1 MDKLNKIS
9 RQFTKIPIDVR
20 LYFED
25 LSLYGHRSYVYNNK
39 NILHTLYSYP
49 DLIFS
54 ITDDEVRVE
63 ALDYLLERN
72 TNVGKVLGVV
82 FKAKNEPVPN
92 NMLNIKTIAD
102 IGQAQMDYIA
112 RNVSKYNMWAASSHK
127 LMEILI
133 KNSAII
139 ERIGTGR
146 AVAQWFNAVS
156 IQHILTS
163 QEATNALIKDR
174 RYILQYN
181 QAIQKMIVNSSTGVN
196 AIFNNI
202 SEYAK
207 WFNTNYISNSELA
220 VRNMM
225 IDSTSFRSALSA
237 NGTNLKLFSS
247 IVDYKVFKALISNYD
262 VLKNI
267 SKLSEDELNKANF
280 TNALYS
286 GMGYTNSQIRE
297 IYESIHKVLLSNL
310 TKIRI
315 DTITSAAVLDI
326 PFMTTD
332 NTITMGG
339 ILTNVIDV
347 QPGYI
352 YRLVNV
358 RVNGGDKIGIKSF
371 INNNRSQIFKSSN
384 TNAESLNFMTKVD
397 GGATNLGSSSSVSIY
412 RIEGWYFGK
421 LKIERSD
428 QYTDFIYLKYT
439 LN

>member
-297 IYESIHKVLLSNL
+297 IYESIHNVISSNL
-310 TKIRI
+310 DKITVDKI
-315 DTITSAAVLDI
+315 APGAPKNI
-326 PFMTTD
+326 PFMAPD
-332 NTITMGG
+332 NTVSAGG
-339 ILTNVIDV
+339 VRSTVVDE
-347 QPGYI
+347 QPGHI
-352 YRLVNV
+352 YRLMNV
-358 RVNGGDKIGIKSF
+358 LNINSSKLDVMHF
-371 INNNRSQIFKSSN
+371 INNNRNRRFDPSDTVADCLK
-384 TNAESLNFMTKVD
+384 FMTKVD
-397 GGATNLGSSSSVSIY
+397 GGATNTSSSIGMY

-421 LKIERSD
+421 LNIRPADE
-428 QYTDFIYLKYT
+428 YTNFIYRKYT

>member
-347 QPGYI
+347 QSGYI

-428 QYTDFIYLKYT
+428 LYTDFIYLKYT

>member
-39 NILHTLYSYP
+39 DILHTLYSYP
-49 DLIFS
+49 DIIFS
-54 ITDDEVRVE
+54 ITDDEVRAE

-72 TNVGKVLGVV
+72 TNVGKALGVV
-82 FKAKNEPVPN
+82 FKDRATPIPSSV
-92 NMLNIKTIAD
+92 LNIKTVAD
-102 IGQAQMDYIA
+102 IRQDMMNYIS
-112 RNVSKYNMWAASSHK
+112 RNISKYNMWASSSHK

-133 KNSAII
+133 KNTDII
-139 ERIGTGR
+139 ERIAR
-146 AVAQWFNAVS
+146 ARVDYQWFNAVG

-163 QEATNALIKDR
+163 QEAANALLKYRQHMLGYNDD
-174 RYILQYN
+174 IL
-181 QAIQKMIVNSSTGVN
+181 KMVLNSNIGTN

-202 SEYAK
+202 SEYTRL
-207 WFNTNYISNSELA
+207 FSTVGLPDREVA
-220 VRNMM
+220 VRDMM
-225 IDSTSFRSALSA
+225 IDSTSFRSALTA
-237 NGTNLKLFSS
+237 NGTNLKLFST
-247 IVDYKVFKALISNYD
+247 IVYYKVFKALISHYD

-280 TNALYS
+280 TYALYS

-428 QYTDFIYLKYT
+428 LYTDFIYLKYT

>member
-72 TNVGKVLGVV
+72 TNVGKVLGTV
-82 FKAKNEPVPN
+82 FKAKTESIPST
-92 NMLNIKTIAD
+92 MISIKTIAD

-163 QEATNALIKDR
+163 QEATNALIK
-174 RYILQYN
+174 N
-181 QAIQKMIVNSSTGVN
+181 
-196 AIFNNI
+196 
-202 SEYAK
+202 
-207 WFNTNYISNSELA
+207 
-220 VRNMM
+220 RN
-225 IDSTSFRSALSA
+225 
-237 NGTNLKLFSS
+237 
-247 IVDYKVFKALISNYD
+247 
-262 VLKNI
+262 
-267 SKLSEDELNKANF
+267 
-280 TNALYS
+280 
-286 GMGYTNSQIRE
+286 
-297 IYESIHKVLLSNL
+297 
-310 TKIRI
+310 
-315 DTITSAAVLDI
+315 
-326 PFMTTD
+326 
-332 NTITMGG
+332 
-339 ILTNVIDV
+339 
-347 QPGYI
+347 
-352 YRLVNV
+352 
-358 RVNGGDKIGIKSF
+358 
-371 INNNRSQIFKSSN
+371 
-384 TNAESLNFMTKVD
+384 
-397 GGATNLGSSSSVSIY
+397 
-412 RIEGWYFGK
+412 
-421 LKIERSD
+421 
-428 QYTDFIYLKYT
+428 
-439 LN
+439 

>member
-1 MDKLNKIS
+1 MVNVIS
-9 RQFTKIPIDVR
+9 K
-20 LYFED
+20 ED
-25 LSLYGHRSYVYNNK
+25 LITVFVGIGIKRFLLTNDNFCDIFAENRIGGV
-39 NILHTLYSYP
+39 ILRGICYL
-49 DLIFS
+49 
-54 ITDDEVRVE
+54 DDG
-63 ALDYLLERN
+63 D
-72 TNVGKVLGVV
+72 G
-82 FKAKNEPVPN
+82 
-92 NMLNIKTIAD
+92 IKT
-102 IGQAQMDYIA
+102 Q
-112 RNVSKYNMWAASSHK
+112 
-127 LMEILI
+127 ILI

-428 QYTDFIYLKYT
+428 LYTDFIYLKYT

>member
-9 RQFTKIPIDVR
+9 RQFTKIPIDAR

-39 NILHTLYSYP
+39 DILHILYSYP

-54 ITDDEVRVE
+54 ITDDEVRAE

-72 TNVGKVLGVV
+72 TNVGKALGVA
-82 FKAKNEPVPN
+82 FKDRGVPIPSSV
-92 NMLNIKTIAD
+92 LNIKTVAD
-102 IGQAQMDYIA
+102 IGQDMMNYIS
-112 RNVSKYNMWAASSHK
+112 RNISKYNMWASSSHK

-133 KNSAII
+133 KNTDII
-139 ERIGTGR
+139 ERIAR
-146 AVAQWFNAVS
+146 ARVDYQWFNAVG

-163 QEATNALIKDR
+163 QEAANALLKYRQYMLGYNDD
-174 RYILQYN
+174 IL
-181 QAIQKMIVNSSTGVN
+181 KMILNSSIGTN

-202 SEYAK
+202 SEYTRL
-207 WFNTNYISNSELA
+207 FSTVGLPNREVA
-220 VRNMM
+220 VRDMM

-237 NGTNLKLFSS
+237 NGTNLKLFST

-428 QYTDFIYLKYT
+428 LYTDFIYLKYT